1 MILKGGS
8 RGNPKQLA
16 YHLQR
21 VDTNERVT
29 ILELQHP
36 IKDLEEA
43 FYCWQALSEGSP
55 RAKKG
60 LYHLNIDPHERYEMT
75 PEKWQ
80 RAVEIA
86 EKQLGFE
93 GQSRCVVLHEKD
105 GREHIHVVW
114 CRMDYE
120 AGRLRSDSQNYLKHE
135 KASLAMEREFGHQHV
150 PGKHT
155 KRDREKQ
162 SEFPRAEYNHTEW
175 QQAERGGLDARERKA
190 QIRALQAAAGYGQE
204 FKEVL
209 EKAGYVLAQG
219 ERGYLIVDQAG
230 DHSALSRNLGL
241 KKAQLK
247 AFMAGIP
254 LDKLPTIEE
263 ARERQEASALEAPRR
278 AHTAEAP
285 LPASHDMSFAERKE
299 QITAIRK
306 PCDDAQAFG
315 NALEEAGYVL
325 AKGDKR
331 REVLH
336 FKLTDHPTAAWT
348 SQ

>member
-1 MILKGGS
+1 LILKGGS

-36 IKDLEEA
+36 IKDPEEA

-80 RAVEIA
+80 RAVGIA

-135 KASLAMEREFGHQHV
+135 KANCHGTGVRPSACSR
-150 PGKHT
+150 
-155 KRDREKQ
+155 
-162 SEFPRAEYNHTEW
+162 
-175 QQAERGGLDARERKA
+175 QAR
-190 QIRALQAAAGYGQE
+190 
-204 FKEVL
+204 
-209 EKAGYVLAQG
+209 
-219 ERGYLIVDQAG
+219 QAG
-230 DHSALSRNLGL
+230 PGRAV
-241 KKAQLK
+241 
-247 AFMAGIP
+247 GI
-254 LDKLPTIEE
+254 
-263 ARERQEASALEAPRR
+263 
-278 AHTAEAP
+278 
-285 LPASHDMSFAERKE
+285 
-299 QITAIRK
+299 
-306 PCDDAQAFG
+306 
-315 NALEEAGYVL
+315 
-325 AKGDKR
+325 
-331 REVLH
+331 
-336 FKLTDHPTAAWT
+336 
-348 SQ
+348 SQGRV